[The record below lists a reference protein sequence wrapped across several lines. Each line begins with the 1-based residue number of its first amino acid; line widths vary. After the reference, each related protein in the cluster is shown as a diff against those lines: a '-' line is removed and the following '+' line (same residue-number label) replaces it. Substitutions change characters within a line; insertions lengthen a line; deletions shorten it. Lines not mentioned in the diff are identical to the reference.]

1 MAERAAPSAPSADAA
16 ASAASAA
23 PSANSAEPAA
33 AADDGYDGFSSNV
46 VASVEEVEE
55 IEEEALAVPFR
66 NLDTGQVLSVAE
78 LPTPPL
84 ALGQPRRDRT
94 TSDDSPLPVRAG
106 SASGSTTSTP
116 RGSPLPGRS
125 SPYEKCTVGYLWK
138 RSRKVGLLHKRWYV
152 LSRSGGLRYYASAQ
166 ESIRA
171 PQQLRQVPLDGVRVI
186 QSPEALHG
194 LLHAGPLSEVGNH
207 AQVGFSISGFTKS
220 ALTMPGDG
228 SATFPGPGNCIEC
241 IRIPCTGAP
250 ISVLSID
257 PSVDTTL
264 FTFLNSR

>member
-1 MAERAAPSAPSADAA
+1 MERAGAAEAAEAA
-16 ASAASAA
+16 APASAIASNSAATD
-23 PSANSAEPAA
+23 ERE
-33 AADDGYDGFSSNV
+33 DGYDGFSSNV

-171 PQQLRQVPLDGVRVI
+171 LQQLRQVR
-186 QSPEALHG
+186 STA
-194 LLHAGPLSEVGNH
+194 
-207 AQVGFSISGFTKS
+207 S
-220 ALTMPGDG
+220 A
-228 SATFPGPGNCIEC
+228 
-241 IRIPCTGAP
+241 
-250 ISVLSID
+250 
-257 PSVDTTL
+257 
-264 FTFLNSR
+264 